1 MPTYNQQVTKM
12 ESNKVIDLII
22 CELKKAEEKHPGW
35 PTDRIHAVSII
46 AEEVDE
52 AMQEAIDI
60 TYFQNGSEERLIKE
74 LAQTGAMAIRAL
86 KSIELQRKED
96 TVQAAC

>member
-1 MPTYNQQVTKM
+1 M

-46 AEEVDE
+46 TEEVGE
-52 AMQEAIDI
+52 AMREAIDI
-60 TYFQNGSEERLIKE
+60 TYFPQNGSEERLIKE
-74 LAQTGAMAIRAL
+74 LAQIGAMAIRAL
-86 KSIELQRKED
+86 KSIEPQRKED
-96 TVQAAC
+96 TV